1 MNINY
6 TVYDTLNNIFKFN
19 FYDILDK
26 NKNICFG
33 YVRQSTRLQKSL
45 QEQISE
51 IKKQAFKDNYK
62 YVVIF
67 SCKGSGWKIN
77 NINQLKDF
85 KLMCKL
91 LPKLKEYNFSNI
103 RVYIYDVSRFMR
115 NVLIATKFISEV
127 FEPNNCDIHS
137 IIDKRVWNKDNNNK
151 LDFLRELIESEAY
164 SVLLS
169 NKMKINSK
177 NRKQMGNHIGGITFG
192 YERYKNNSNLMKL
205 RKNNS
210 EQKILGY
217 IKKND

>member
-1 MNINY
+1 MGYRVAVVGATGNVGREMLNILSERLFPADEVVALASGRSNGRE
-6 TVYDTLNNIFKFN
+6 VS
-19 FYDILDK
+19 
-26 NKNICFG
+26 FG
-33 YVRQSTRLQKSL
+33 DGV
-45 QEQISE
+45 
-51 IKKQAFKDNYK
+51 
-62 YVVIF
+62 
-67 SCKGSGWKIN
+67 
-77 NINQLKDF
+77 LKVQDLA
-85 KLMCKL
+85 K
-91 LPKLKEYNFSNI
+91 YNFSNI

-115 NVLIATKFISEV
+115 DVLIATKFISEV